1 MQTLGTNNLL
11 RFQLRMKLRLLAAD
25 DKMIEKEGIEDLN
38 LMELQQACR
47 ARGMRAYGVPEKRL
61 RSQLAQWLD
70 LSLNKKV
77 PPSLLL
83 LSRALMLPETIPTE
97 DKLKATISAL
107 PETVITQTSQA
118 IGEKEGKI
126 LNKVKI
132 EVLKEEERKIK
143 EERLEVSEEKKK
155 EEKREIEEELI
166 DKAPIIEAEKT
177 LVLKDKAKIVTD
189 TKVVDDSKIATKDLE
204 AIEGA
209 LEEMSKEKLIVEK
222 EVLSEL
228 KTEMA
233 EYQEDVQD
241 FKKAVADLPKQDIK
255 VSRASKVLYNKVNK
269 MINKMDAVVSE
280 LEKQKVQ
287 LSDKVDKEEE
297 EKERLLRIED
307 IVNVVKKIK
316 NVDDDVRLE
325 NITKVLR
332 KMDDDCDGSIDVEH
346 VLKVISLE
354 IITYKFLLTLA
365 LFQTSSS
372 CLHNKL
378 QIINYPEYPNCKFT
392 RILCNN
398 SYILL

>member
-25 DKMIEKEGIEDLN
+25 DKMIEKEGIEALN

-132 EVLKEEERKIK
+132 EVLKEEERKVK

-155 EEKREIEEELI
+155 EKKEIKEELI
-166 DKAPIIEAEKT
+166 DKAPVIELAKT
-177 LVLKDKAKIVTD
+177 PVLKDKAKIVTD
-189 TKVVDDSKIATKDLE
+189 TTVVDESKIATKDLE

-269 MINKMDAVVSE
+269 MINKMDTMVAD

-287 LSDKVDKEEE
+287 LSDKADKQEE
-297 EKERLLRIED
+297 EKERLLKIED
-307 IVNVVKKIK
+307 IVGVIKKIK
-316 NVDDDVRLE
+316 SVDDDVRLQ

-332 KMDDDCDGSIDVEH
+332 KMDDDCDGSIDVED
-346 VLKVISLE
+346 VLKV
-354 IITYKFLLTLA
+354 A
-365 LFQTSSS
+365 
-372 CLHNKL
+372 
-378 QIINYPEYPNCKFT
+378 
-392 RILCNN
+392 
-398 SYILL
+398 